1 MNKISKG
8 EKMSEIDVSGGFDL
22 TQEHQ
27 VPVMNWMLDE
37 LEAVLALFPEG
48 FLAESLS
55 EGSIQKAVIS
65 RCHQKDTHS
74 QGDGPAQD
82 IGSMPF
88 QFIFQNDHT

>member
-1 MNKISKG
+1 MAGGNH
-8 EKMSEIDVSGGFDL
+8 EKAGQKPINAQRGSQVFHRYADTPVKVRGAHGFKEFHGGNI
-22 TQEHQ
+22 QE
-27 VPVMNWMLDE
+27 
-37 LEAVLALFPEG
+37 
-48 FLAESLS
+48 
-55 EGSIQKAVIS
+55 AVIS